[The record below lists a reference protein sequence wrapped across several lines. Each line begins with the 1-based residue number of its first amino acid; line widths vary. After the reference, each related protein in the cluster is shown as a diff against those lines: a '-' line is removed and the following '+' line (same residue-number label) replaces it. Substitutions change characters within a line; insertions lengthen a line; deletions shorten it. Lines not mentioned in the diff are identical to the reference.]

1 MVKCYILDFVENTLK
16 LMKSM
21 DIEREGVD
29 ATRGKW
35 IPKLNTGPPFCWRM
49 NKEVLELYYL

>member
-29 ATRGKW
+29 ATRGK
-35 IPKLNTGPPFCWRM
+35 
-49 NKEVLELYYL
+49 